1 MQTKA
6 TLRSTETDQL
16 QVPLYGGIA
25 LIVGSTAFLMRDS
38 TSPSFFVHVLM
49 ALIAPAL
56 FYLIGGL
63 AMRYLR
69 AMLVP
74 RGIVAAGAWMLSAGL
89 LHLSTKTHLI
99 DSGEVLWRLG
109 IVAVAVVV
117 TVTGHRV
124 RFAALYPLVLIL
136 QVSATWSLM
145 GLLNLPPHW
154 VVPFLLPVAAIWWF
168 GVPRICQEMRWL
180 NAYRTGALIV
190 VIGSIGLS
198 LFLRSNAVVSPFSTS
213 LTLILGGVLLLTMLG
228 RDQLIAA
235 HGGVWLIGG
244 GWIVFY
250 FDWLNDTGSF
260 GLWLALMAT
269 AALLTERVWTT
280 LHKNKRKGE
289 STLVEAL
296 TGWALADLALGL
308 TVLILLWTARNIDAA
323 PPLIVTVTLLVTCGL
338 WIAAGLL
345 YRLPALLYAA
355 LIVLPL
361 PYALLLTYWMP
372 SLWTLPLMGVEWQ
385 ILALGLIA
393 LGHALTR
400 RRPAVR
406 LPFFAVGYLYLLLGL
421 TLTLNSAL
429 WLPLS
434 LGIVVIAAFVTSGLV
449 IAGRHPVWVDLI
461 DRLMPPELS
470 PFLNGNFRNVFLLI
484 GGWMGAVWVLIL
496 LSYTGMPGTQ
506 QGMTLV
512 ALSAGWFV
520 LGRILM
526 TMPRLSGWM
535 VYSASWM
542 LWLIGLLMV
551 FHTVPE
557 AIMASVIGLI
567 LCGEAIART
576 RAAYWMPI
584 AVLQIGFIGLK
595 LAWLL
600 ALDPHTLF
608 MVMMVVL
615 GLVGWVIEAR
625 SKRWARAG
633 VVAAYTTLVI
643 SGWLA
648 VFWRSDSAR
657 IAFLILTAAVVV
669 RYWRVILSFVVVH
682 LLIPALKML
691 LAGIAFA
698 ILVGIGAGIAQ
709 VIVWV
714 SGISV
719 WLLPLGL
726 GIGLIGYAF
735 VRELMNAESAKRRTA
750 ITGVPPE
757 PVIAELREEAEEIV

>member
-1 MQTKA
+1 MQTQSF
-6 TLRSTETDQL
+6 LRTTETDQL

-25 LIVGSTAFLMRDS
+25 LIVGSTAFLMRDL
-38 TSPSFFVHVLM
+38 TSPFFFAHVLM
-49 ALIAPAL
+49 SLTAPAL

-99 DSGEVLWRLG
+99 EGGEVLWRLG
-109 IVAVAVVV
+109 IVVVAVLV
-117 TVTGHRV
+117 TITGHRV

-136 QVSATWSLM
+136 QVSAAWSLM
-145 GLLNLPPHW
+145 GYFLLPPHW
-154 VVPFLLPVAAIWWF
+154 VAPLLLSVAAIWWF
-168 GVPRICQEMRWL
+168 GVPRICQDTRWV
-180 NAYRTGALIV
+180 NSYRIGALMV

-198 LFLRSNAVVSPFSTS
+198 LFLRANAVVSPFSTS
-213 LTLILGGVLLLTMLG
+213 LTLILGGVFLLVMMG
-228 RDQLIAA
+228 RDQLLAA

-250 FDWLNDTGSF
+250 FDWLNATGAF

-269 AALLTERVWTT
+269 AALLTERIWTT

-289 STLVEAL
+289 TTLVEAV

-323 PPLIVTVTLLVTCGL
+323 SPLIVTITLLVTCGL

-372 SLWTLPLMGVEWQ
+372 SLWSLPLMGVEWQ
-385 ILALGLIA
+385 VLALGLIA
-393 LGHALTR
+393 LGHSLTH
-400 RRPAVR
+400 RRPAMR

-421 TLTLNSAL
+421 TLTLQSAL

-434 LGIVVIAAFVTSGLV
+434 LGIVVIAALVTSSLV
-449 IAGRHPVWVDLI
+449 IAGRHPVWVGLI
-461 DRLMPPELS
+461 DRLIPPELS
-470 PFLNGNFRNVFLLI
+470 PFLNGNFRNLFLLI
-484 GGWMGAVWVLIL
+484 GGWMGAVWVLVL
-496 LSYTGMPGTQ
+496 LNYTGMPTAQ

-520 LGRILM
+520 LGRMLM

-535 VYSASWM
+535 IYSASWM

-551 FHTVPE
+551 FYTVPE

-584 AVLQIGFIGLK
+584 AILQIGFIGLK
-595 LAWLL
+595 LAWLI
-600 ALDPHTLF
+600 ALDPQTLF
-608 MVMMVVL
+608 MLLMVVI
-615 GLVGWVIEAR
+615 GVGGWVVEAR
-625 SKRWARAG
+625 SKRWSQAG
-633 VVAAYTTLVI
+633 VMAAYTTLVI
-643 SGWLA
+643 SGWLML
-648 VFWRSDSAR
+648 VWRLDAAR
-657 IAFLILTAAVVV
+657 IAFAVLAAALVI
-669 RYWRVILSFVVVH
+669 RYWREILRFLYRHVF
-682 LLIPALKML
+682 IPLLKM
-691 LAGIAFA
+691 AIAVVGFTV
-698 ILVGIGAGIAQ
+698 LVWIGAGIAQ
-709 VIVWV
+709 LAVWIIQ
-714 SGISV
+714 ISP

-735 VRELMNAESAKRRTA
+735 AREAMNADSAKQPVEMVDHQED
-750 ITGVPPE
+750 TGGS
-757 PVIAELREEAEEIV
+757 A